1 MNLTIELTAPE
12 STGVELESLRED
24 LLIDDALRGATI
36 ESRTSLPAGGMGP
49 ITETLLVAFTTG
61 GAGVAVVEGVFGWL
75 RGRPSGITVR
85 ISNGDRTVEVDA
97 KSARDPRQIIEL
109 LRELDLTEPKSR
121 EK

>member
-1 MNLTIELTAPE
+1 M
-12 STGVELESLRED
+12 
-24 LLIDDALRGATI
+24 
-36 ESRTSLPAGGMGP
+36 
-49 ITETLLVAFTTG
+49 
-61 GAGVAVVEGVFGWL
+61 VEGVFGWL